1 MTTRKLLIA
10 IALGVVAGA
19 LGIIIAG
26 VPGVWCV
33 IIGEILGWIS
43 YPVGYND

>member
-1 MTTRKLLIA
+1 MTGRKFLIA

-33 IIGEILGWIS
+33 IVGEVAGWLS
-43 YPVGYND
+43 YGVGYN